1 MLCRA
6 GTGGRS
12 RARDVNELLRFMT
25 RNAKQT
31 LPLEV
36 PPPSGATTCS
46 SSGRAAASAS
56 ATPAEQTRTPE
67 RLSQRSARLVRE
79 IRRILHRLRGTT
91 ESPSPAL
98 IRPCGRFPW
107 PIPGRGRGNLEP
119 CGLLF
124 WSLRLCLTKPAKPVP
139 SSSCVRPEP
148 WRHGVLSAPCS
159 VHHSRSSD
167 GWAFATHA
175 SDQRPLCQLGRPKPR
190 GTTECRCLRNQSSG
204 IEVPADGHTAEAAAP
219 GCPRCASA
227 PPPPPV
233 QRTRTTRIPAGAG
246 RITNRNSG
254 QTCPIP
260 GECVGFPP
268 STERVGNRRIT
279 RGH

>member
-1 MLCRA
+1 MRSNHCRSKCLHPA
-6 GTGGRS
+6 GK
-12 RARDVNELLRFMT
+12 RDVHPRAERPHPRAHHLQSRPSPT
-25 RNAKQT
+25 KG
-31 LPLEV
+31 LPNGARGSFDKFGEFFIACAV
-36 PPPSGATTCS
+36 P
-46 SSGRAAASAS
+46 
-56 ATPAEQTRTPE
+56 
-67 RLSQRSARLVRE
+67 
-79 IRRILHRLRGTT
+79 T

-107 PIPGRGRGNLEP
+107 PIPGRGNLEP

-124 WSLRLCLTKPAKPVP
+124 PSSRLCLAEPAKPVP

-175 SDQRPLCQLGRPKPR
+175 SDQRPLCQLGHPKPR

-204 IEVPADGHTAEAAAP
+204 IEVPADGHTAESATP

-227 PPPPPV
+227 PPPLPFSELEPPGFRPE
-233 QRTRTTRIPAGAG
+233 QGAL
-246 RITNRNSG
+246 
-254 QTCPIP
+254 P
-260 GECVGFPP
+260 VGIRAKLAL
-268 STERVGNRRIT
+268 S
-279 RGH
+279 RGSV